1 MRSAIPQARSPSAV
15 ESVDASPRAGE
26 VTSEIGLML
35 AIHLAVALAV
45 GVTLTACGIG

>member
-1 MRSAIPQARSPSAV
+1 MRFAIPRAENRSSV
-15 ESVDASPRAGE
+15 EDVDASLRAGE

-45 GVTLTACGIG
+45 VVTLTACGIG